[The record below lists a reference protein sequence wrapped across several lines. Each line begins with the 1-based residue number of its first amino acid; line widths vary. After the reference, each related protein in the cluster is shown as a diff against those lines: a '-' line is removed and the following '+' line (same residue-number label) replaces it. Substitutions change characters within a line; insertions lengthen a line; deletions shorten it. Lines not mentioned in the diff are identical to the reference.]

1 MNQTIRRITLLD
13 DESWWG
19 GASFDGVH
27 MPFDAASDY
36 RKDLR
41 HINPNQ
47 AMPLLLSSK
56 GRYVWS
62 EGPFTFSFNSG
73 VLTLMSRDG
82 DFEVREEI
90 GSLRE
95 AFTQAASRHFT
106 LNGRIPDP
114 LAFTAPQYNT
124 WIEMHYEPTQQKVLA
139 YAEGILSN
147 GMPPGVLIIDDNWMR
162 DYGNLDFN
170 RLFFPDPKEMMR
182 RLHTMGFKV
191 MLWVCPYVSS
201 DGNVFMTLREKGF
214 LLKDLKGEP
223 AIREW
228 WNGFSS
234 LLDLSNP
241 DAVSWFTQELDGLVE
256 MYGVDGFKFDAGNP
270 VMTDDED
277 EDRFIWHRRIE
288 GNEDTLLYASIGTG
302 YALSEYREC
311 WKGAGLPLIQ
321 RQQDK
326 AHVWGKSGLSDLIPN
341 GLAQSIMGYAYN
353 CPDLIGGG
361 SDAICVDDGRP
372 DIDQELFIRYTQCS
386 ALFPMMQFSV
396 APWRV
401 LDEKHL
407 GYCMEMVELRKK
419 MGPEILALARHAA
432 ETGEPMIRPMEYVFP
447 GKGYQGVVDQ
457 FMLGDDIL
465 VAPILEKGART
476 RRIHFP
482 EGDWVDESGI
492 LYHGGI
498 CTEVVARVS
507 WLPWFRRVVAQP
519 VDSGIPVGSGML

>member
-1 MNQTIRRITLLD
+1 MVRHTRQIALLKG
-13 DESWWG
+13 ESWWG
-19 GASFDGVH
+19 GASFDGVL
-27 MPFDAASDY
+27 MPFDAGSRY

-41 HINPNQ
+41 RINPNQ

-62 EGPFTFSFNSG
+62 ERPFTFSFESG
-73 VLTLMSRDG
+73 VLHLVSSDERI
-82 DFEVREEI
+82 ELHE
-90 GSLRE
+90 GSGTLRE
-95 AFTQAASRHFT
+95 AFAQAASRHFH
-106 LNGRIPDP
+106 LNGKIPDP

-124 WIEMHYEPTQQKVLA
+124 WTEMHLEPTQQKVLA
-139 YAEGILSN
+139 YAEGVLAN

-170 RLFFPDPKEMMR
+170 RLFFPDPDEMMR
-182 RLHTMGFKV
+182 RLHAMGFKV
-191 MLWVCPYVSS
+191 MLWVCPYVSA
-201 DGNVFMTLREKGF
+201 DGNVFMTLRRKGF
-214 LLKDLKGEP
+214 LLKDHTGEP
-223 AIREW
+223 AIMEW
-228 WNGFSS
+228 WNGYSS

-241 DAVSWFTQELDGLVE
+241 DAVAWFTQQLDGLAAR
-256 MYGVDGFKFDAGNP
+256 YDVDGFKFDAGNP
-270 VMTDDED
+270 VMTEDGDE
-277 EDRFIWHRRIE
+277 ERYNWHTRIE
-288 GNEDTLLYASIGTG
+288 ENEDTFIYASIGVR

-372 DIDQELFIRYTQCS
+372 DIDQELFIRYAQCS
-386 ALFPMMQFSV
+386 TLFPMMQFSV

-401 LDEKHL
+401 LDETHL
-407 GYCMEMVELRKK
+407 GYCMEMVRLRMK
-419 MGPEILALARHAA
+419 MGPEILALALKAA
-432 ETGEPMIRPMEYVFP
+432 DTGEPIMRPMEYVYP
-447 GKGYQGVVDQ
+447 GKGYHEVVDQ

-476 RRIHFP
+476 RKIHFP
-482 EGDWVDESGI
+482 EGNWVDESGA
-492 LYHGGI
+492 LYPGGV
-498 CTEVVARVS
+498 CSEVLARIS
-507 WLPWFRRVVAQP
+507 WLPWFRRVEMRP
-519 VDSGIPVGSGML
+519 SDRGIPEGPGVL